1 MDIYAYT
8 SYSVSSFQLL
18 ESGVEEGG
26 KKNSGGRRNKS
37 VKILDIK

>member
-1 MDIYAYT
+1 MDIYSYT

-26 KKNSGGRRNKS
+26 KRKQWRK
-37 VKILDIK
+37 KE